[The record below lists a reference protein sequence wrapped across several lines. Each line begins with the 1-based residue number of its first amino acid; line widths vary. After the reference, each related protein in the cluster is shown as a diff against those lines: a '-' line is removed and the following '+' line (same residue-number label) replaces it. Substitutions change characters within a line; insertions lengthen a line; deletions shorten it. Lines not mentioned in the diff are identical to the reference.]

1 MAVKA
6 LAVLLIAGVFACHG
20 KPAVEA
26 PGAGMRLGNVHRAI
40 RTKVP
45 AAQAA
50 FDRGLAALYGF
61 NYDEARYQFA
71 AAMRADASCAM
82 CIWGYAMASGPNINA
97 PDKQWP
103 GSRAAADRFD
113 ELANEPVEKA
123 LAEALDARF
132 TPKHMEMMP
141 VPPAE
146 RDRLNAAY
154 AVAMRQI
161 AREFPDDDDVQI
173 AYAEALLID
182 TRRFMPLWDKA
193 GQPTTPHAMEARAAI
208 ERVLA
213 RSPSSIGAI
222 HYYIHITDMGPYAKL
237 CEPYAEKLGALAPD
251 AGHLVHMPSHTFL
264 YLGRYADAEDV
275 NRAAIAADRRYLD
288 RTPPGTDYEMFT
300 MHPEEYLV
308 YVLFWSGQHAAT
320 LKQLEAMVDKHPPM
334 PNPLGMGPG
343 YFRAL
348 IAARFGHWDDALAL
362 PAPEGALTTIGTH
375 YAQGLALAAKGRYD
389 EAAAKVAPIRAAI
402 LPPPPPAAPPSPSPS
417 PTPEGQGHGQGHG
430 QGAPAAQPDM
440 GPPPF
445 FVQRMHE
452 ITTADAE
459 SAAAQLEAAIAF
471 ARGDKD
477 KAIERAEAAVKA
489 EDALSG
495 EGELMSFPLPARQRL
510 GTYYLAAGRAADAER
525 VFREDLKA
533 HAENGWSL
541 FGLATALDAQKR
553 PDAAGVWER
562 FRVTWK
568 RADTK
573 LVSPVF

>member
-1 MAVKA
+1 MS
-6 LAVLLIAGVFACHG
+6 LCGLIACHS

-26 PGAGMRLGNVHRAI
+26 PGPGLRLGNVHRPI

-61 NYDEARYQFA
+61 NYDEARFQFA
-71 AAMRADASCAM
+71 AAMRADAGCAM
-82 CIWGYAMASGPNINA
+82 CVWGYAMASGANINA
-97 PDKQWP
+97 PEKQWP

-113 ELANEPVEKA
+113 QLANEPVEKA

-132 TPKHMEMMP
+132 APKHREMMP

-146 RDRLNAAY
+146 RETLNAAY
-154 AVAMRQI
+154 AVAMRKI
-161 AREFPDDDDVQI
+161 ARAFPDDDDVQI

-182 TRRFMPLWDKA
+182 TKRFMPLWDKA

-288 RTPPGTDYEMFT
+288 RAPPGMEYEMFT

-308 YVLFWSGQHAAT
+308 YVLFWSGQHAASRT
-320 LKQLEAMVDKHPPM
+320 QVEALETNHPPM
-334 PNPLGMGPG
+334 PNPLGIGPG
-343 YFRAL
+343 YIRAL
-348 IAARFGHWDDALAL
+348 IAARYGRWDDALAL
-362 PAPEGALTTIGTH
+362 PAPEGSLSAIGTH
-375 YAQGLALAAKGRYD
+375 YAQGLALAAKGRLD
-389 EAAAKVAPIRAAI
+389 EAAAKVGPIRAAI
-402 LPPPPPAAPPSPSPS
+402 MPPPAAPAPPPQ
-417 PTPEGQGHGQGHG
+417 PGEHGHGHG
-430 QGAPAAQPDM
+430 DGATAPPGPPEM
-440 GPPPF
+440 GPPPQ

-477 KAIERAEAAVKA
+477 RAIERAEAAVKA

-510 GTYYLAAGRAADAER
+510 GAYYLAAGRAADAER
-525 VFREDLKA
+525 VFREDLAA

-573 LVSPVF
+573 LTAPVF